1 MVADV
6 GTVVLLPLAAFD
18 AVRRDDRL
26 AFVGVAVGGDRDRRV
41 GVAGGVLDVQV
52 LVVEFGAVFQQ
63 HRIARTEVRGDVV
76 DLGQGLPG
84 RVFAGARVGV
94 VAVCRRHVVG
104 GA

>member
-26 AFVGVAVGGDRDRRV
+26 AFVGVAVDRDRRV